1 MCQVIVI
8 PIFWNK
14 RAEEKAGVL
23 AVAEEVNAMLTEA
36 SPSHM
41 ATALLLAMLGPGM
54 PLPQLCA

>member
-41 ATALLLAMLGPGM
+41 ATSLSALLQSGTVSL
-54 PLPQLCA
+54 QLCA